1 MLIIII
7 YFYDGLIFL
16 LREFMSVVAACI
28 DVNGRSAGK

>member
-16 LREFMSVVAACI
+16 LREFMSVAFALMWTV
-28 DVNGRSAGK
+28 VGRLR